1 MQQFQKG
8 SVDMRRIALL
18 LTLLL
23 LLCCAVAAAEE
34 EPATIVDSTGNY
46 EYILLEDGSAE
57 IVDYVGS
64 AEELEVPAELDGHP
78 VTSIGDEA
86 FSGCDCVTSV
96 TIPGGVISIGNGA
109 FSECDNLSSIT
120 LPDGVTSIGDEAFSG
135 CSLTRITLP
144 DSITFIGANPFRECL
159 RLRTIHVSSDHPV
172 LAVVDGVLFEKT
184 SKTLVCY
191 PCGLT
196 ATE

>member
-1 MQQFQKG
+1 
-8 SVDMRRIALL
+8 MRRIALL

-64 AEELEVPAELDGHP
+64 AEEPEVPAELDGHP

-86 FSGCDCVTSV
+86 FSGCDCLTRV

-120 LPDGVTSIGDEAFSG
+120 PPTA
-135 CSLTRITLP
+135 SLSLAMRR
-144 DSITFIGANPFRECL
+144 F
-159 RLRTIHVSSDHPV
+159 PV
-172 LAVVDGVLFEKT
+172 AV
-184 SKTLVCY
+184 
-191 PCGLT
+191 
-196 ATE
+196 